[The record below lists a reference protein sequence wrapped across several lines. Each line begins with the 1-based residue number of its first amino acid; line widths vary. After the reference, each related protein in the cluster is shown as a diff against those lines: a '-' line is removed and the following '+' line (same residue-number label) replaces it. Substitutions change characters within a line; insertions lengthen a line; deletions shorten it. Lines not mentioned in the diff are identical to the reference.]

1 MNVKANI
8 TRRLVFKVTVLCLAA
23 FFAGCVTAPKAG
35 KTGKLNHIGL
45 FWLKEPGNVADR
57 QKLIAAAHR
66 FARDIP
72 EVQLLS
78 VGQSVPKGSA
88 LLDTSFDICLIMQ
101 FDDQAAMDRYAKHP
115 VHAQAAQEVFLPL
128 SQKIQFYDF
137 VAE

>member
-8 TRRLVFKVTVLCLAA
+8 TRRLVFKVTVLCVAA
-23 FFAGCVTAPKAG
+23 FLVGCVTAPKAG

-66 FARDIP
+66 FSREIP

-78 VGQSVPKGSA
+78 VGQSVPQGSA

-115 VHAQAAQEVFLPL
+115 IHVQAAQEVFLPL
-128 SQKIQFYDF
+128 SKKIQFYDF

>member
-1 MNVKANI
+1 MNLKANI
-8 TRRLVFKVTVLCLAA
+8 TRRLAFTVMVLCIAA
-23 FFAGCVTAPKAG
+23 FLAGCVTAPQSG
-35 KTGKLNHIGL
+35 KSGKLNHIGL

-66 FARDIP
+66 FAQEIP

-78 VGQSVPKGSA
+78 VGQSIPQGSA

-128 SQKIQFYDF
+128 SQKILFYDF